1 LESNVIDNQTANG
14 TSNGVSHGRAPAP
27 LADQAI
33 LDGLSR
39 ALMGDKQDVKKLT
52 ATTRVINAFHNYLG
66 TVCGRPSDETT
77 PQDTMRLGMILK
89 ILEELE
95 PQDRLRRLS

>member
-1 LESNVIDNQTANG
+1 VVENQAVNG
-14 TSNGVSHGRAPAP
+14 TSNGVSHVRAPAP

-52 ATTRVINAFHNYLG
+52 ATTRVINAFYNYLG
-66 TVCGRPSDETT
+66 VVCGRPSDDTT

-89 ILEELE
+89 ILDELE

>member
-1 LESNVIDNQTANG
+1 MLENQAVNAV
-14 TSNGVSHGRAPAP
+14 SNGVTHVRAPAP

-52 ATTRVINAFHNYLG
+52 ATTRVINAF
-66 TVCGRPSDETT
+66 TT
-77 PQDTMRLGMILK
+77 IWSRCAAVRRTNHAPGHDAPRHDLK
-89 ILEELE
+89 ILDELE
-95 PQDRLRRLS
+95 PQDRLRRVS